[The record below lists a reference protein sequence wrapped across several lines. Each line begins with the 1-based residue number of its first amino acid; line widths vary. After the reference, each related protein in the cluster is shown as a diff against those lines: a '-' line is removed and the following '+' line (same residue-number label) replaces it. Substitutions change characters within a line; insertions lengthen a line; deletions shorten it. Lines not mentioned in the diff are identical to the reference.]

1 MKVLK
6 MKADERAIA
15 QARKKAEEEEAK
27 KKAIAQAQE
36 ESKKRAAIRSGEKAG
51 LASLSFFERK
61 AAERLAKKQ
70 AQQKK

>member
-6 MKADERAIA
+6 VRADERAA
-15 QARKKAEEEEAK
+15 KKKAEEEAK
-27 KKAIAQAQE
+27 KKAEEEAKQKAEE

-61 AAERLAKKQ
+61 AAERLAKKL

>member
-1 MKVLK
+1 M
-6 MKADERAIA
+6 
-15 QARKKAEEEEAK
+15 
-27 KKAIAQAQE
+27 
-36 ESKKRAAIRSGEKAG
+36 KRAAIRSGEKAG